1 MAKDTGTN
9 TTNDTSVAAA
19 AVVVEAEFPLTLT
32 EYCTRLSMTDRRVEL
47 IGAFEH
53 SERVAGRNSDIE
65 TNFASRYAAFANQ
78 PA

>member
-9 TTNDTSVAAA
+9 TTSNTSVAAA
-19 AVVVEAEFPLTLT
+19 AVVEAEFPLTLT
-32 EYCTRLSMTDRRVEL
+32 EYCTRLSTTDRRVEL

-53 SERVAGRNSDIE
+53 TERVAGRNSDVE